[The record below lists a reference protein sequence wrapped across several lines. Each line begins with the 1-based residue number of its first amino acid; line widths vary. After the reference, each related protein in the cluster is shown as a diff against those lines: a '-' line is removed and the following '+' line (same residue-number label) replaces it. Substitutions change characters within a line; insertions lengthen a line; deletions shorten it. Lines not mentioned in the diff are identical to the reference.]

1 MTQEYPKSKVLAA
14 LAAGLVAFGFAPIL
28 VRTTP
33 ETPALVLASY
43 RTVLAVA
50 MLLPYWL
57 YKRNKNRTASP
68 EKRKER
74 IMIALAGVCLG
85 LHFACWISSLY
96 YTSVASASVLVT
108 IHPVILIL
116 VESLWFKRSFART
129 TWIGVFFAFSGSVLL
144 GITDSQIAQDFSNPL
159 LGNALAFAAAL
170 IFVVYLM
177 IGQQIRQK
185 REWVD
190 YVFPVYFYTA
200 VTCVVLAL
208 AFGDDLLNISA
219 VGFAAGAGLAFGPQI
234 LGHGSM
240 NFAVKYV
247 SPTLLSTLILIE
259 PLFASILAFFLFS
272 ELPPVGSIIAM
283 IIILTGIGLTWKRKA
298 RKESN

>member
-1 MTQEYPKSKVLAA
+1 MAQDYPKSKVLAA

-43 RTVLAVA
+43 RTVLAVL

-57 YKRNKNRTASP
+57 YKRNKNRAATAA
-68 EKRKER
+68 RQKER
-74 IMIALAGVCLG
+74 LMIAFAGVCLG

-96 YTSVASASVLVT
+96 FTSVASASVLVT
-108 IHPVILIL
+108 VHPVILIL
-116 VESLWFKRSFART
+116 VESLWFKRSFARS
-129 TWIGVFFAFSGSVLL
+129 TWVGVFFAFAGSVML
-144 GITDSQIAQDFSNPL
+144 GISDSQIEQDFSNPL
-159 LGNALAFAAAL
+159 LGNALALSAAL

-177 IGQQIRQK
+177 IGQQIRKK

-200 VTCVVLAL
+200 ITCVVLAL
-208 AFGDDLLNISA
+208 AFGNDLLNISA

-247 SPTLLSTLILIE
+247 SPTLLSTLILVE
-259 PLFASILAFFLFS
+259 PLFASVMAFFLFN
-272 ELPPVGSIIAM
+272 EQPPVGSMVAM
-283 IIILTGIGLTWKRKA
+283 AVILTGIGLTWKRKA
-298 RKESN
+298 REKSS

>member
-1 MTQEYPKSKVLAA
+1 MSQEYPKSKVLAA

-43 RTVLAVA
+43 RTVLAVL

-57 YKRNKNRTASP
+57 YKRNKNRAASSG
-68 EKRKER
+68 KRKER

-96 YTSVASASVLVT
+96 FTSVASASVLVT

-129 TWIGVFFAFSGSVLL
+129 TWVGVFFAFAGSVLL
-144 GITDSQIAQDFSNPL
+144 GISDSQIEQDFSNPL
-159 LGNALAFAAAL
+159 LGNALALSAAL

-190 YVFPVYFYTA
+190 YVFPVYFFTA
-200 VTCVVLAL
+200 ITCVSLAL
-208 AFGDDLLNISA
+208 AFGD
-219 VGFAAGAGLAFGPQI
+219 
-234 LGHGSM
+234 
-240 NFAVKYV
+240 
-247 SPTLLSTLILIE
+247 
-259 PLFASILAFFLFS
+259 
-272 ELPPVGSIIAM
+272 
-283 IIILTGIGLTWKRKA
+283 
-298 RKESN
+298 